1 MADKDEQVNEL
12 VSGIRKQFT
21 DEEIEEIERELL
33 EEDDADID
41 YDPWIT
47 C

>member
-21 DEEIEEIERELL
+21 DEEIEEIEKELL